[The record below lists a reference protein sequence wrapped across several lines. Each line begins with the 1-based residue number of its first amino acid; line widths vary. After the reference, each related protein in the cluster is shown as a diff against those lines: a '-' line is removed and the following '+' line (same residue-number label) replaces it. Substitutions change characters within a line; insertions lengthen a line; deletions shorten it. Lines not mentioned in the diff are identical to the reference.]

1 LCTKNCCNYYS
12 QATISREPESQ
23 VGWQLGRQ
31 RIDKCPETQPQLGSK
46 AVGRAVSRE
55 GRLSSVGPAFQ
66 IRERP
71 KQSPA
76 SNPLERVRARTS
88 VRDKSGLRSQNSTQI
103 IRHLVIIWKKP
114 QPDVGIATQ
123 TEKVYTNVL
132 FVLFKPFSFVCF
144 LYFVYLFPVNH
155 LRKLFSSAW
164 PIWIADLANK
174 QLLWFPVTFFFLFK
188 CF

>member
-103 IRHLVIIWKKP
+103 IRHLVII
-114 QPDVGIATQ
+114 
-123 TEKVYTNVL
+123 
-132 FVLFKPFSFVCF
+132 
-144 LYFVYLFPVNH
+144 
-155 LRKLFSSAW
+155 
-164 PIWIADLANK
+164 
-174 QLLWFPVTFFFLFK
+174 
-188 CF
+188 